1 MMTQKLKD
9 RVDEQYAKLQKAAS
23 DVSMHVKDVINEKST
38 LPKVI
43 AAAFLATDAAKEAEI
58 ACDAIEMTVD
68 NANVGDRIFNLE
80 KSKEIA
86 KQTVKDATDAR
97 NVAEKRI
104 DEMIDGI
111 TKSASEGDL
120 NFKKTIKEKLKI
132 ES

>member
-68 NANVGDRIFNLE
+68 NANVGDCIFNLV

-97 NVAEKRI
+97 NFAEKRI